1 MDLKLEFYVGIH
13 DIAEFLGLH
22 WKTCARYLREGK
34 IAAARKDSLGRWVL
48 SNLDYYRSL
57 KDVQEAEIEA

>member
-48 SNLDYYRSL
+48 SNLD
-57 KDVQEAEIEA
+57 

>member
-1 MDLKLEFYVGIH
+1 MDVKLEFYVGIH

-22 WKTCARYLREGK
+22 WKTCSRYLREGK

-57 KDVQEAEIEA
+57 KDVREAEIEA

>member
-34 IAAARKDSLGRWVL
+34 ICRGQERQPGALGAV
-48 SNLDYYRSL
+48 
-57 KDVQEAEIEA
+57 EP